1 MAVARTERTEDGTV
15 GIPDNSDSI
24 MDREAASEDA
34 EASAAERSDGEL
46 PSSVV
51 VVAAAWGIGSA
62 SARAAM
68 PKRIMRLQNI
78 LTTYRFLETE

>member
-1 MAVARTERTEDGTV
+1 VARTERTEDGTV

-51 VVAAAWGIGSA
+51 VVVAAAWGIGSA
-62 SARAAM
+62 SARAAV
-68 PKRIMRLQNI
+68 PKRIMHLQNI